1 MDKSGICFDRRG
13 VRCARREPQTSQ
25 FSAPML
31 YLFSHTT
38 LPWVKFGYTQG
49 EAWRRLPFW
58 TNRHPPELCGQLGA
72 ENFSLLRCWVGCLQ
86 TEALVKEIFP
96 DRRFE
101 FWPER
106 YAVDIILLLDNMAPS
121 VSVPP
126 RPPLQAETT
135 ERLPGCNC
143 GGAFFECRACG
154 KSFSRSIALWN
165 HLQDVHRCV
174 RVKCAC
180 GKQVI
185 SRNLKR
191 HQLSEGCKRARAA

>member
-1 MDKSGICFDRRG
+1 MDKNGICFDSWG
-13 VRCARREPQTSQ
+13 VRCARREPRTSQ

-96 DRRFE
+96 DRRFDL
-101 FWPER
+101 WPER

-121 VSVPP
+121 VSARRGRLYRQRP
-126 RPPLQAETT
+126 RSACPGATAEG
-135 ERLPGCNC
+135 RSLSAGLVVNRFRGASRC
-143 GGAFFECRACG
+143 GITCRMFIVVC
-154 KSFSRSIALWN
+154 ALS
-165 HLQDVHRCV
+165 VHV
-174 RVKCAC
+174 AK
-180 GKQVI
+180 K
-185 SRNLKR
+185 
-191 HQLSEGCKRARAA
+191 